1 MCECVHQCMCECVHM
16 CMWACIQVTLS
27 RHLCM
32 NSYVHVCIVSVCL
45 SVSLLCS
52 VVVLCCRFCF
62 SWSIIVFV
70 CLCLSLFVS
79 VCLLL
84 GCCSLLSLLFL
95 LVPVCVC
102 WCLSL
107 LKGVLFY
114 YYSASFMHACIGQVQ
129 SLQANQVFSI
139 ATLSGGCTS

>member
-1 MCECVHQCMCECVHM
+1 MC
-16 CMWACIQVTLS
+16 T
-27 RHLCM
+27 
-32 NSYVHVCIVSVCL
+32 YVHVSMYPGYSIQTSLHEFICACVHRVCL
-45 SVSLLCS
+45 SHGVFALLRCCSLLQ
-52 VVVLCCRFCF
+52 VLFLLVHHCF
-62 SWSIIVFV
+62 
-70 CLCLSLFVS
+70 CLSLFVS

-114 YYSASFMHACIGQVQ
+114 YYSASFMHACIDQVQ
-129 SLQANQVFSI
+129 SLPANQVFSI
-139 ATLSGGCTS
+139 ATLSGGCTR